1 MPFHIGSG
9 CLPATISNRRI
20 YRIAWSD
27 TPPEM
32 SSWEKMKEFFCSTH
46 QTEALECIWTICHP
60 PAGTTR
66 EDVINRF
73 ELLRTLAYA
82 GWEESIHSGQHG
94 ENYFCILDEDSQEIL
109 SVTFDD
115 AGNYTVNCQGYS
127 ETHRLTLD
135 TAQGE
140 EGTGHAEGA
149 SGTFRTSF
157 LPATTAPQ
165 TPAEYDAVWSAWRRA
180 APAEE
185 SRGRAAV
192 VQKMRA
198 CLNNGNAV
206 LNVGESGLTT
216 LPDCLPAHI
225 TTLVIPDNN
234 LTSLPALPPEL
245 RTLEVSGNQLTSLP
259 VLPPGLLELSIFSNP
274 LTHLPALPSG
284 LCKLW
289 IFGNQLT
296 SLPVLPPGLQE
307 LSVSDN
313 QLASLPALPSELCK
327 LWAYNNQ
334 LTSLPMLPSGLQE
347 LSVSDNQ
354 LASLPT
360 LPSELYKLWA
370 YNNRL
375 TSLPALP
382 SGLKELIV
390 SGNRLTSLPV
400 LPSELKELMVSGN
413 RLTSLPMLPSG
424 LLSLSVY
431 RNQLTRLPESL
442 IHLSSETTVNL
453 EGNPLSE
460 RTLQALREITS
471 APGYSGPIIRF
482 DMAGASAPR
491 ETRALHLAAADWLVP
506 AREGEPAPADRW
518 HMFGQEDNADAFS
531 LFLDRLSE
539 TENFIKDAG
548 FKAQISSW
556 LAQLAEDE
564 ALRANTFAMAT
575 EATSS
580 CEDRVTFF
588 LHQMKNVQL
597 VHNAEKG
604 QYDNDLAAL
613 VATGREMFRLGKLEQ
628 IAREKVRTLALVDEI
643 EVWLAY
649 QNKLKK
655 SLGLTSVTS
664 EMRFFDVSGV
674 TVTDLQDAELQV
686 KAAEKSEFRE
696 WILQWGP
703 LHRVLERKA
712 PERVNALREKQISD
726 YEETYRMLS
735 DTELRPSGLVG
746 NTDAERTIGARAME
760 SAKKTFLDGLRPL
773 VEEMLG
779 SYLNVQWRRN

>member
-109 SVTFDD
+109 SVTLDD

-491 ETRALHLAAADWLVP
+491 ETRALHLADADWLVP

>member
-46 QTEALECIWTICHP
+46 QTEALECIWAICHP

-66 EDVINRF
+66 EDVVNRF

-109 SVTFDD
+109 SVTLDD

-225 TTLVIPDNN
+225 TTLVISDNN

-259 VLPPGLLELSIFSNP
+259 VLPPGLLELSIFNNP

-296 SLPVLPPGLQE
+296 SLPVLPSGLQE

-334 LTSLPMLPSGLQE
+334 LTSLPALPSGLQE

-354 LASLPT
+354 LASLPA
-360 LPSELYKLWA
+360 LPSELCKLWA

-413 RLTSLPMLPSG
+413 RLTRLPALPPG
-424 LLSLSVY
+424 LRELSVY
-431 RNQLTRLPESL
+431 RNQLTRLPES
-442 IHLSSETTVNL
+442 ITGLSSEATVNL

-460 RTLQALREITS
+460 RTLQALRDITS
-471 APGYSGPIIRF
+471 APGYSGPRIRF

-491 ETRALHLAAADWLVP
+491 EVRALHLAVADWLMP
-506 AREGEPAPADRW
+506 AREGE
-518 HMFGQEDNADAFS
+518 
-531 LFLDRLSE
+531 
-539 TENFIKDAG
+539 
-548 FKAQISSW
+548 
-556 LAQLAEDE
+556 
-564 ALRANTFAMAT
+564 
-575 EATSS
+575 
-580 CEDRVTFF
+580 
-588 LHQMKNVQL
+588 
-597 VHNAEKG
+597 
-604 QYDNDLAAL
+604 
-613 VATGREMFRLGKLEQ
+613 
-628 IAREKVRTLALVDEI
+628 
-643 EVWLAY
+643 
-649 QNKLKK
+649 
-655 SLGLTSVTS
+655 
-664 EMRFFDVSGV
+664 
-674 TVTDLQDAELQV
+674 
-686 KAAEKSEFRE
+686 
-696 WILQWGP
+696 
-703 LHRVLERKA
+703 
-712 PERVNALREKQISD
+712 
-726 YEETYRMLS
+726 
-735 DTELRPSGLVG
+735 
-746 NTDAERTIGARAME
+746 
-760 SAKKTFLDGLRPL
+760 
-773 VEEMLG
+773 
-779 SYLNVQWRRN
+779 

>member
-109 SVTFDD
+109 SVTLDD

-234 LTSLPALPPEL
+234 LTSLP
-245 RTLEVSGNQLTSLP
+245 
-259 VLPPGLLELSIFSNP
+259 
-274 LTHLPALPSG
+274 
-284 LCKLW
+284 
-289 IFGNQLT
+289 
-296 SLPVLPPGLQE
+296 VLPPGLQE

-313 QLASLPALPSELCK
+313 QLASLPALP
-327 LWAYNNQ
+327 
-334 LTSLPMLPSGLQE
+334 
-347 LSVSDNQ
+347 
-354 LASLPT
+354 
-360 LPSELYKLWA
+360 
-370 YNNRL
+370 
-375 TSLPALP
+375 
-382 SGLKELIV
+382 
-390 SGNRLTSLPV
+390 
-400 LPSELKELMVSGN
+400 
-413 RLTSLPMLPSG
+413 
-424 LLSLSVY
+424 
-431 RNQLTRLPESL
+431 
-442 IHLSSETTVNL
+442 
-453 EGNPLSE
+453 
-460 RTLQALREITS
+460 
-471 APGYSGPIIRF
+471 
-482 DMAGASAPR
+482 
-491 ETRALHLAAADWLVP
+491 
-506 AREGEPAPADRW
+506 
-518 HMFGQEDNADAFS
+518 
-531 LFLDRLSE
+531 
-539 TENFIKDAG
+539 
-548 FKAQISSW
+548 
-556 LAQLAEDE
+556 
-564 ALRANTFAMAT
+564 
-575 EATSS
+575 
-580 CEDRVTFF
+580 
-588 LHQMKNVQL
+588 
-597 VHNAEKG
+597 
-604 QYDNDLAAL
+604 
-613 VATGREMFRLGKLEQ
+613 
-628 IAREKVRTLALVDEI
+628 
-643 EVWLAY
+643 
-649 QNKLKK
+649 
-655 SLGLTSVTS
+655 
-664 EMRFFDVSGV
+664 
-674 TVTDLQDAELQV
+674 
-686 KAAEKSEFRE
+686 
-696 WILQWGP
+696 
-703 LHRVLERKA
+703 
-712 PERVNALREKQISD
+712 
-726 YEETYRMLS
+726 
-735 DTELRPSGLVG
+735 
-746 NTDAERTIGARAME
+746 
-760 SAKKTFLDGLRPL
+760 
-773 VEEMLG
+773 
-779 SYLNVQWRRN
+779 

>member
-109 SVTFDD
+109 SVTLDD

-334 LTSLPMLPSGLQE
+334 LTSLPTLPSGLQE

-471 APGYSGPIIRF
+471 APGYSGPIIQF

-491 ETRALHLAAADWLVP
+491 EARALHLAAADWLVP
-506 AREGEPAPADRW
+506 ARAGEPAPADRW

-655 SLGLTSVTS
+655 SLGLTSVTA